1 MTSRVIIAGMD
12 TARTPEEILTLW
24 PSRAELA
31 ADAGRNLFAAHR
43 WHQRGR
49 LWPAEL
55 DAKMLASAKA
65 RGIKLTADHLV
76 AARAGA
82 EQPPRPAAALETPRL
97 GAAK

>member
-1 MTSRVIIAGMD
+1 MAGMKTD
-12 TARTPEEILTLW
+12 RTPEEILKLW

-31 ADAGRNLFAAHR
+31 ADAGRDVFAAHR

-49 LWPAEL
+49 LWPAQL

-76 AARAGA
+76 AARD
-82 EQPPRPAAALETPRL
+82 
-97 GAAK
+97 GAAG